1 VQRLHYI
8 VMGISTRAMIRLGGK
23 NVSSERTAVA
33 LMALYLVTAATTL
46 FAPRASAQSA
56 ASGSASAYPVKAIR
70 IVVPFPA
77 GGTSDILSRAIGQ
90 KLTEEW
96 KQPVIV
102 DNRPGAGANIGAEI
116 VVKSPPDGYTLLL
129 ASTIHTINPSLYRK
143 LAYDPVKDFTPIT
156 LIATTSQ
163 VLVVHPSLPVKTVK
177 ELVAYAKKRPGAI
190 NYSSAGNGS
199 QPHLTAELFKSRTG
213 IDIVH
218 VPYKGAPPAMTDLL
232 AGHVALSFATS
243 PSAVPYVKS
252 GKLRALAVST
262 MRRISALPDVPT
274 IDESGVP
281 GFEASGANGLVGPAG
296 MPAELAERIWRE
308 VQKAEQKP
316 EVLERF
322 AKIGVFPVADSP
334 ADFNKFFHNELE
346 LYGEQAKLANLQPE

>member
-1 VQRLHYI
+1 VHRDQTLREEQ
-8 VMGISTRAMIRLGGK
+8 VK
-23 NVSSERTAVA
+23 NFHSMRVLVIAGYAAA
-33 LMALYLVTAATTL
+33 LLPPTGAQ
-46 FAPRASAQSA
+46 AQSA
-56 ASGSASAYPVKAIR
+56 AAYPAKAIR

-96 KQPVIV
+96 KQPVVV
-102 DNRPGAGANIGAEI
+102 DNRPGASANIGAEI
-116 VVKSPPDGYTLLL
+116 VVKSPPDGYTLLC
-129 ASTIHTINPSLYRK
+129 ASTIHTINPSLYSK
-143 LAYDPVKDFTPIT
+143 LAYNPVKDFTAIT

-163 VLVVHPSLPVKTVK
+163 VLAVHPSLPVRTVK
-177 ELVAYAKKRPGAI
+177 ELISYAKKRPGQI

-199 QPHLTAELFKSRTG
+199 QPHLTAELFKTRTG

-218 VPYKGAPPAMTDLL
+218 VPYKGAPPAMNDLL

-243 PSAVPYVKS
+243 PSAVPHVKS

-262 MRRISALPDVPT
+262 ARRVSALPDVPT

-296 MPAELAERIWRE
+296 MPAAIVEKLHAAVVKIVKEPAMSKFLSEQGANPYTTTPAEYAAYIKSE
-308 VQKAEQKP
+308 V
-316 EVLERF
+316 
-322 AKIGVFPVADSP
+322 AKWARAVKDSG
-334 ADFNKFFHNELE
+334 ARVD
-346 LYGEQAKLANLQPE
+346 

>member
-1 VQRLHYI
+1 
-8 VMGISTRAMIRLGGK
+8 MIRLGGK

-33 LMALYLVTAATTL
+33 LMALYLVTAAATL

-102 DNRPGAGANIGAEI
+102 DNRPGAGANFGAEI

-296 MPAELAERIWRE
+296 MPGAL
-308 VQKAEQKP
+308 V
-316 EVLERF
+316 
-322 AKIGVFPVADSP
+322 
-334 ADFNKFFHNELE
+334 
-346 LYGEQAKLANLQPE
+346 AKLNATVVRIVKEPAMTKFLSEQGADPFTTTPAEYAAYIKSEVAKWAKAVKDSGARVD

>member
-1 VQRLHYI
+1 MRHVHLARLAVVASCAAAWI
-8 VMGISTRAMIRLGGK
+8 AGTEARAQP
-23 NVSSERTAVA
+23 ET
-33 LMALYLVTAATTL
+33 
-46 FAPRASAQSA
+46 Q
-56 ASGSASAYPVKAIR
+56 YPTKAIR

-96 KQPVIV
+96 KQPVVV
-102 DNRPGAGANIGAEI
+102 DNRPGASANIGAEI
-116 VVKSPPDGYTLLL
+116 VVKSPPDGYTLLC

-143 LAYDPVKDFTPIT
+143 LAYDPIKDFTPIT

-163 VLVVHPSLPVKTVK
+163 VLAVHPSLPVKTVK
-177 ELVAYAKKRPGAI
+177 ELIAYARKRPGQV

-199 QPHLTAELFKSRTG
+199 QPHLTAELFKTRTG

-218 VPYKGAPPAMTDLL
+218 VPYKGAPPAMNDLL

-243 PSAVPYVKS
+243 PSAVPHVKS

-262 MRRISALPDVPT
+262 IRRVSALPDVPT

-296 MPAELAERIWRE
+296 MPAAVVDKLNAAVVRIVKEPAMSRFLSEQGADPYTTTSAEYAAYIKSE
-308 VQKAEQKP
+308 VAKWAKAVK
-316 EVLERF
+316 
-322 AKIGVFPVADSP
+322 DSG
-334 ADFNKFFHNELE
+334 ARVD
-346 LYGEQAKLANLQPE
+346 

>member
-1 VQRLHYI
+1 VHRDQTLREEQ
-8 VMGISTRAMIRLGGK
+8 VK
-23 NVSSERTAVA
+23 NFHSMRVLVIAGYAAA
-33 LMALYLVTAATTL
+33 LLPPTGAQ
-46 FAPRASAQSA
+46 AQSA
-56 ASGSASAYPVKAIR
+56 AAYPAKAIR

-96 KQPVIV
+96 KQPVVV
-102 DNRPGAGANIGAEI
+102 DNRPGASANIGAEI
-116 VVKSPPDGYTLLL
+116 VVKSPPDGYTLLC
-129 ASTIHTINPSLYRK
+129 ASTIHTINPSLYSK
-143 LAYDPVKDFTPIT
+143 LAYDPVKDFTAIT

-163 VLVVHPSLPVKTVK
+163 VLAVHPSLPVRTVK
-177 ELVAYAKKRPGAI
+177 ELISYAKKRPGQI

-199 QPHLTAELFKSRTG
+199 QPHLTAELFKTRTG

-218 VPYKGAPPAMTDLL
+218 VPYKGAPPAMNDLL

-243 PSAVPYVKS
+243 PSAVPHVKS

-262 MRRISALPDVPT
+262 ARRVSALPDVPT

-296 MPAELAERIWRE
+296 MPAAIVEKLHAAVVKIVKEPAMSKFLSEQGADPYTTTPAEYAAYIKSE
-308 VQKAEQKP
+308 V
-316 EVLERF
+316 
-322 AKIGVFPVADSP
+322 AKWARAVKDSG
-334 ADFNKFFHNELE
+334 ARVD
-346 LYGEQAKLANLQPE
+346 